1 MSSYN
6 LLEGNIYDTA
16 SFHRQSS
23 NMLNSFPDIT
33 ETLRR
38 RGHVSWGSKVKI
50 LHRDTGEIQ
59 EITNSFPEKL
69 ALAFSPKLTAV
80 QIPHY
85 GKAILLSGA
94 TSDAY
99 LAIFD
104 WMLACAEAKT
114 VPHFP
119 KFNGFAFWRATRV
132 SKAAHILEIQDLI
145 DAMEARLRAIA
156 RLQVHTDDVWRIY
169 TDLDCA
175 EYKDM
180 VAQSIARALFERRL
194 KAFSNYRSLR
204 YDMPNFDDD
213 VRYELDC
220 LEEGA
225 KDEEAA
231 QAKSN
236 STGLNPTA
244 PAFVMN

>member
-1 MSSYN
+1 MASYN
-6 LLEGNIYDTA
+6 PLDPKTYDTA

-23 NMLNSFPDIT
+23 NMLNSFPEIT

-38 RGHVSWGSKVKI
+38 RPHAPGPRVKV
-50 LHRDTGEIQ
+50 LHRASGETT
-59 EITNSFPEKL
+59 EIINSFPENL
-69 ALAFSPKLTAV
+69 AVVFSNKLTTV
-80 QIPHY
+80 QIPSY

-94 TSDAY
+94 TLEAY
-99 LAIFD
+99 VAIFD

-114 VPHFP
+114 VLHFP
-119 KFNGFAFWRATRV
+119 KFNGFVFWRATRV
-132 SKAAHILEIQDLI
+132 SKAAQILEIQDLL

-180 VAQSIARALFERRL
+180 VAKSIARALFEKRL

-225 KDEEAA
+225 KVEEAA

-236 STGLNPTA
+236 NTGLNPAA